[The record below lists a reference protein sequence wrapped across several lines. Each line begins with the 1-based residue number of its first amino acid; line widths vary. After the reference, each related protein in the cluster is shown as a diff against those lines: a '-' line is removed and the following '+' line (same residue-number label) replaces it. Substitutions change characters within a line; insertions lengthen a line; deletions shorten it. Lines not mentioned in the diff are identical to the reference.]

1 MKKVLFKNL
10 LLIIFLIFSFF
21 LPAENSEKWY
31 SKEELVEFLK
41 TEKHVKLYL
50 WYTNQILEFSEEIK
64 NVIPDLPLDA
74 EETLLESVR
83 ENENN
88 YLALIILGVYYNQVE
103 EDYEKALLYM
113 KKAIEVSPL
122 NKRVINPY
130 EMMAIIYYNLQKYEK
145 VEEVY
150 MELIRKFPEYPGGY
164 YGMSVLRYNMK
175 NYNEAVDYAK
185 KSVTFYKSEKYADF
199 FSPSYRKTRII
210 ESERLLSYAYL
221 KNGNYNEA
229 FEQFFSIY
237 DEMQEN
243 YNEEDMSEIV
253 EVFRE
258 ENEKLKTA
266 DKKLYEKNIKKFKEL
281 E

>member
-10 LLIIFLIFSFF
+10 LLIIFLIFSSL

-41 TEKHVKLYL
+41 TEKHVELYL

-130 EMMAIIYYNLQKYEK
+130 EMMAIIYYNLQDYGK

-175 NYNEAVDYAK
+175 NYNEAVH
-185 KSVTFYKSEKYADF
+185 
-199 FSPSYRKTRII
+199 
-210 ESERLLSYAYL
+210 
-221 KNGNYNEA
+221 
-229 FEQFFSIY
+229 
-237 DEMQEN
+237 
-243 YNEEDMSEIV
+243 
-253 EVFRE
+253 
-258 ENEKLKTA
+258 
-266 DKKLYEKNIKKFKEL
+266 
-281 E
+281 